1 MVTLTI
7 AGRLAGL
14 NEYTRACRSNRYLGA
29 KMKKGAE
36 DYIML
41 HINTQLKGVQY
52 ENPVRL
58 SFRWYEKDRKRDLD
72 NIAMSK
78 KFILDALVKAGT
90 IKTDS
95 WKGVIG
101 FADEFFV
108 DRTNP
113 RIEVEIEEVQHE

>member
-14 NEYTRACRSNRYLGA
+14 NEYTRACRSNKFLGA

-36 DYIML
+36 DFIIL
-41 HINTQLKGVQY
+41 HINSQLKGVKY

-58 SFRWYEKDRKRDLD
+58 SFRWFEKDRKRDLD

-95 WKGVIG
+95 WKGVVG
-101 FADEFFV
+101 FTDEFFV
-108 DRTNP
+108 DREQP
-113 RIEVEIEEVQHE
+113 RIEVDIEEVNHA